1 MQAHNIINMS
11 QKKNALSVTREEN
24 FSAWYKE
31 VIIKADLA
39 ELSDARGCM
48 VIKPYGFAIWEN
60 IKTIL
65 DNKFKELGHVNAYFP
80 LFIPVDLFEKEAEHV
95 AGFAKEMAV
104 VTHHRLECINGKLT
118 PSGELE
124 TPYVVRPTSEL
135 IIGKSF
141 SRWIKSYR
149 DLPILINQ
157 WCNVV
162 RWEMRPRMFLRT
174 AEFLWQ
180 EGHTAHETAEQA
192 IEETIRMHEVYKW
205 FICDVL
211 QIFAIPGKKPEYDK
225 FAGAI
230 ETYTVEAMMQDG
242 KALQAATS
250 HFLGQNFAKAT
261 DIKYQDRNSNMQ
273 YVYTSSWGL
282 STRIIGALIMSHS
295 DDNGLNLPSI
305 VAPYHV
311 VIIPIIKDIN
321 NNTSIINY
329 CNNIKEEL
337 SSKFRIL
344 IDTKDDSPQ
353 NKKWDYVR
361 KGVPFI
367 CEIGMKE
374 VESNSIF
381 FIKRSDDLKQVK
393 LSKNEF
399 INTFDKLLEEHDK
412 TLRNKHKNICE
423 SKIVDNIKTF
433 DELKEYFNKNNG
445 FARVKWS
452 GSQENLAKLEELSLS
467 IRCIPT
473 QQSETL
479 GKCILTSAETTQDII
494 VAKSY

>member
-1 MQAHNIINMS
+1 MS
-11 QKKNALSVTREEN
+11 QSNRNALSITRAEN
-24 FSAWYKE
+24 FNAWYKE

-48 VIKPYGFAIWEN
+48 VIKPYGYAIWES

-80 LFIPVDLFEKEAEHV
+80 LLIPIDLFEKEAEHI
-95 AGFAKEMAV
+95 AGFAKEMAI
-104 VTHHRLECINGKLT
+104 VTHHRLEYIDGNLT

-124 TPYVVRPTSEL
+124 TPYAVRPTSEL

-141 SRWIKSYR
+141 SRWVKSYR
-149 DLPILINQ
+149 DLPLLINQ

-180 EGHTAHETAEQA
+180 EGHTAHENAEQA

-211 QIFAIPGKKPEYDK
+211 QLFAIPGKKPEYDK

-261 DIKYQDRNSNMQ
+261 DIKYQDRNGNVQ
-273 YVYTSSWGL
+273 YAYTSSWGL

-295 DDNGLNLPSI
+295 DDDGLNLPSQI
-305 VAPYHV
+305 SPYQC
-311 VIIPIIKDIN
+311 VIIPIIKDSN
-321 NNTSIINY
+321 NSTIIMDY
-329 CNNIKEEL
+329 CNNIKNEL
-337 SSKFRIL
+337 SNKFRIL
-344 IDTKDDSPQ
+344 IDTKDDTPQ

-367 CEIGMKE
+367 CEIGIKE
-374 VESNSIF
+374 VENNSVF
-381 FIKRSDDLKQVK
+381 FIKRSDDVKQVK
-393 LSKNEF
+393 LSKEEF
-399 INTFDKLLEEHDK
+399 INNFKTLLEEHDNI
-412 TLRNKHKNICE
+412 LNNKNENICK
-423 SKIVDNIKTF
+423 SKLINIKTF
-433 DELKEYFNKNNG
+433 NELKEYFSNNNG
-445 FARVKWS
+445 FARVKWA
-452 GSQENLAKLEELSLS
+452 GSNENLNKLEELSLS

-473 QQSETL
+473 EQSGTM
-479 GKCILTSAETTQDII
+479 GKCILTDKETTQDVII
-494 VAKSY
+494 AKSY

>member
-1 MQAHNIINMS
+1 MY
-11 QKKNALSVTREEN
+11 QKRNALSITREED

-31 VIIKADLA
+31 VINQADLA
-39 ELSDARGCM
+39 ELSETRGCI

-60 IKTIL
+60 IKSIL
-65 DNKFKELGHVNAYFP
+65 DNKFKELGHTNAYFP
-80 LFIPVDLFEKEAEHV
+80 LMIPADLFEKEAEHV

-104 VTHHRLECINGKLT
+104 VTHHRLEYIDGKLT
-118 PSGELE
+118 PSGKLE
-124 TPYVVRPTSEL
+124 IPYVVRPTSEL

-141 SRWIKSYR
+141 SKWVKSYR
-149 DLPILINQ
+149 DLPLLINQ

-180 EGHTAHETAEQA
+180 EGHTAHETAEEA

-211 QIFAIPGKKPEYDK
+211 KLFAIPGKKPAYDK
-225 FAGAI
+225 FAGAVD
-230 ETYTVEAMMQDG
+230 TYTVEAMMQDG

-261 DIKYQDRNSNMQ
+261 DIKYQDRNGNIQ
-273 YVYTSSWGL
+273 YAYTSSWGL

-295 DDNGLNLPSI
+295 DDDGLNLPSAI
-305 VAPYHV
+305 APYHC

-321 NNTSIINY
+321 NKENIMNY
-329 CNNIKEEL
+329 CNSIKEQL
-337 SSKFRIL
+337 SMKFRVL
-344 IDTKDDSPQ
+344 IDMKDDSPQ
-353 NKKWDYVR
+353 NKKWNYIR

-367 CEIGMKE
+367 CEIGIKE
-374 VESNSIF
+374 IENNLVF
-381 FIKRSDDLKQVK
+381 FIKRSDNLKPVK
-393 LSKNEF
+393 ISKEEF
-399 INTFDKLLEEHDK
+399 INGFGKLLNEHDNC
-412 TLRNKHKNICE
+412 LKNNNENSCKAKLI
-423 SKIVDNIKTF
+423 DNIKTVE
-433 DELKEYFNKNNG
+433 ELKDYFNKNNG
-445 FARVKWS
+445 FARVKWA
-452 GSQENLAKLEELSLS
+452 GTNENLAKLEELSLS

-473 QQSETL
+473 EQSDTL
-479 GKCILTSAETTQDII
+479 GKCILTGKETTQDVI

>member
-1 MQAHNIINMS
+1 MS
-11 QKKNALSVTREEN
+11 QRKNALSVTREEN

-31 VIIKADLA
+31 VIVKADLA
-39 ELSDARGCM
+39 ELSDVRGCM

-80 LFIPVDLFEKEAEHV
+80 LFIPVDLFEKESEHV

-141 SRWIKSYR
+141 SKWIKSYR

-205 FICDVL
+205 FICDIL
-211 QIFAIPGKKPEYDK
+211 KIFAIPGKKPEYDK
-225 FAGAI
+225 FAGAV

-261 DIKYQDRNSNMQ
+261 NIKYQDRNGNIQ
-273 YVYTSSWGL
+273 YAYTSSWGL

-295 DDNGLNLPSI
+295 DDDGLNLPSKI
-305 VAPYHV
+305 APYHI
-311 VIIPIIKDIN
+311 VIIPIIKDSN
-321 NNTSIINY
+321 NSEVIMNY
-329 CNNIKEEL
+329 CNSIKEEL

-367 CEIGMKE
+367 CEIGIKE
-374 VESNSIF
+374 VENNSVF

-393 LSKNEF
+393 LSKDEF
-399 INTFDKLLEEHDK
+399 INTIGKLLEEHDEILK
-412 TLRNKHKNICE
+412 NKHEKTCK

-433 DELKEYFNKNNG
+433 DALEKYFSSNNG

-452 GSQENLAKLEELSLS
+452 GSKENLEKLDELSLS

-473 QQSETL
+473 EQSGTL
-479 GKCILTSAETTQDII
+479 GKCILTNKETKQDII
-494 VAKSY
+494 IAKSY

>member
-1 MQAHNIINMS
+1 MAQN
-11 QKKNALSVTREEN
+11 KNALSCTREEN
-24 FSAWYKE
+24 FSAWYQE
-31 VIIKADLA
+31 IILKAELA

-60 IKTIL
+60 IKNIL

-104 VTHHRLECINGKLT
+104 VTHHRLEYINGKLT

-141 SRWIKSYR
+141 SKWVKSYR
-149 DLPILINQ
+149 DLPLLINQ

-211 QIFAIPGKKPEYDK
+211 KLFAIPGKKPEYDK

-261 DIKYQDRNSNMQ
+261 DIKYQDKNGNIQ

-295 DDNGLNLPSI
+295 DENGLNLPAQ
-305 VAPYHV
+305 VAPYHA
-311 VIIPIIKDIN
+311 VIIPLIRDPSKSNDIID
-321 NNTSIINY
+321 Y
-329 CNNIKEEL
+329 CNMIKNEL
-337 SSKFRIL
+337 SNKFRIL
-344 IDTKDDSPQ
+344 IDNKDDSPQ
-353 NKKWDYVR
+353 NKKWNYVR
-361 KGVPFI
+361 KGIPFI
-367 CEIGMKE
+367 CEIGIKE
-374 VESNSIF
+374 VESNAVF
-381 FIKRSDDLKQVK
+381 FIKRSDDLNQVK
-393 LSKNEF
+393 LSKDEF
-399 INTFDKLLEEHDK
+399 INSFEILLKSHDEILKNKNKCICKSKLI
-412 TLRNKHKNICE
+412 NNIT
-423 SKIVDNIKTF
+423 TF
-433 DELKEYFNKNNG
+433 DELKEYFSNNTG
-445 FARVKWS
+445 FAKVKWL
-452 GSQENLAKLEELSLS
+452 GSKENLDKLNELSLS

-473 QQSETL
+473 EQTGTI
-479 GKCILTSAETTQDII
+479 GKCILTGNDTAQDII